1 MTWLSIL
8 GLLALYVVIQTVDW
22 YVNLRESD

>member
-8 GLLALYVVIQTVDW
+8 GLVALYVVIQTVDW
-22 YVNLRESD
+22 WVNLRESD